1 MKCYSLLIIAITLLT
16 QCNEKAIEKDIRYNI
31 SEEKNISNSK
41 NILQVKGNEILVPSL
56 KLVVYLS
63 KDAIQKLQEN
73 KESVVASLLLYG
85 DIEDEDTLPEEIRNE
100 VGPDGLRLGTFQIEE
115 QNISEAISFNFNNL
129 IIPKKFYERL
139 ANKNIYLNINVFSG
153 RKSFKDNI
161 LNVESCD
168 SNISRIFSHGNKII
182 LSGHLIPETRESK

>member
-1 MKCYSLLIIAITLLT
+1 MKCYSLLLIAIALIT
-16 QCNEKAIEKDIRYNI
+16 QCKEKAIEKDMRNNI
-31 SEEKNISNSK
+31 SEEKNISSSK
-41 NILQVKGNEILVPSL
+41 NILQIKGNEILIPNL

-85 DIEDEDTLPEEIRNE
+85 NIEDEDTLPEEIRNE

-115 QNISEAISFNFNNL
+115 KNISEAISFNFNNL
-129 IIPKKFYERL
+129 IISKKFYERL
-139 ANKNIYLNINVFSG
+139 ANKNIYFNINVFSG
-153 RKSFKDNI
+153 RKAFKDNI
-161 LNVESCD
+161 LNVESFD

>member
-16 QCNEKAIEKDIRYNI
+16 QCKEKAIEKDIRYNI

-161 LNVESCD
+161 LNVESFD

>member
-1 MKCYSLLIIAITLLT
+1 MKCYSLLLIAIALIT
-16 QCNEKAIEKDIRYNI
+16 QCKEKAIEKDMRNNI
-31 SEEKNISNSK
+31 SEEKNISSSK
-41 NILQVKGNEILVPSL
+41 NILQIKGNEILIPNL

-85 DIEDEDTLPEEIRNE
+85 NIEDEDTLPEEIRNE

-115 QNISEAISFNFNNL
+115 KNISEAISFNFNNL
-129 IIPKKFYERL
+129 IISKKFYERL

-153 RKSFKDNI
+153 RKAFKDNI
-161 LNVESCD
+161 LNVESFD

>member
-1 MKCYSLLIIAITLLT
+1 MKYYSLLLIAITLLT
-16 QCNEKAIEKDIRYNI
+16 QCNEKAIEKDIRNNI

-41 NILQVKGNEILVPSL
+41 NILQIKGNEILVPNL
-56 KLVVYLS
+56 KLIVYLS
-63 KDAIQKLQEN
+63 KDAIQKLQKN
-73 KESVVASLLLYG
+73 NESVIASLLLYG
-85 DIEDEDTLPEEIRNE
+85 DIEDEDTLPEEIRNK

-115 QNISEAISFNFNNL
+115 KNISEAISFNFNNL

-139 ANKNIYLNINVFSG
+139 ANKNVYLNINVFSG
-153 RKSFKDNI
+153 RKAFKDNI
-161 LNVESCD
+161 LNVESFD